1 MILNPRVKVGE
12 VRTVVNSINN
22 YGGEQGGLWSWFKVN
37 HDAVFDR
44 LGKSSAGR
52 FPAMFSGVACT
63 QQQAVQLNDFFA
75 PRTKEL
81 VGVERGLKQ
90 TKERI
95 QLCES
100 LVAKQDGSIV
110 QQLKL

>member
-1 MILNPRVKVGE
+1 MPLYSIA
-12 VRTVVNSINN
+12 VN
-22 YGGEQGGLWSWFKVN
+22 
-37 HDAVFDR
+37 D
-44 LGKSSAGR
+44 
-52 FPAMFSGVACT
+52 
-63 QQQAVQLNDFFA
+63 
-75 PRTKEL
+75 TKEL

>member
-1 MILNPRVKVGE
+1 
-12 VRTVVNSINN
+12 
-22 YGGEQGGLWSWFKVN
+22 
-37 HDAVFDR
+37 
-44 LGKSSAGR
+44 
-52 FPAMFSGVACT
+52 MFSGAACT
-63 QQQAVQLNDFFA
+63 QHQAAQLNDFLHHEL
-75 PRTKEL
+75 KEL

>member
-1 MILNPRVKVGE
+1 MR
-12 VRTVVNSINN
+12 
-22 YGGEQGGLWSWFKVN
+22 QC
-37 HDAVFDR
+37 FDR

-52 FPAMFSGVACT
+52 FPALFSGAACT
-63 QQQAVQLNDFFA
+63 QQQATQLNTFFA

-81 VGVERGLKQ
+81 VGVERGLNQ